1 MILTCADDGSLEIVE
16 LRHDEKGNPLLAA
29 ASGQIQIGDTV
40 LAINDQ
46 FLARNG
52 LPTLQSAANEMKAAS
67 RPVRVLFQRGRSA
80 HVAQVQ
86 AAHVK

>member
-16 LRHDEKGNPLLAA
+16 LRHDEKGIPLLAA
-29 ASGQIQIGDTV
+29 ASGKIRLGDSV

-52 LPTLQSAANEMKAAS
+52 LPTLQSAANEMKAAP
-67 RPVRVLFQRGRSA
+67 RPVRVLFQRRRR
-80 HVAQVQ
+80 
-86 AAHVK
+86 AALVK